1 MRSET
6 IQSIIDLAYL
16 LAAALFIFG
25 MKRLQSPVTARRGN
39 QLSAVGMLVAVVA
52 TLLIKQIV
60 DPVLLILGLLIGTA
74 IGWVLAKK
82 VEMTSMPEMVAALNG
97 SGGLA
102 SALVAG
108 AEIARIIAES
118 GPVGPMAM
126 ASLPQ
131 TGGGE
136 VFTAALAITI
146 ALSILIGAVT
156 FSGSFVAFG
165 KLGGHV
171 SGNPISFPGM
181 RVLTLLLALVAVAST
196 VYMIVAGDDFPQV
209 PEPVV
214 YAAVALGA
222 AALILGV
229 LLVIPIGG
237 ADMPVVV
244 SLLNSY
250 SGLAAAATGFVLDNT
265 ALIVSGALVGASGLI
280 LTKIMCEAM
289 NRSLIN
295 VLLGGFGQES
305 DTSSSGPAV
314 PEGRTVNE
322 TTADDVAV
330 LLSYAEKVVIVP
342 GYGMAVA
349 QAQHVVRELADQL
362 QQKGVKV
369 MFAIHPVAGR
379 MPGHMNVL
387 LAEANVPYED
397 LYEMDDING
406 EFDTT
411 DVSLVI
417 GANDV
422 VNPAAR
428 HDKSS
433 PIYGMPILNVDKSRR
448 VIVLKRS
455 MRPGYAGIENE
466 LFYNPNTSMLFGDAK
481 ESISKLVAEV
491 KAL

>member
-1 MRSET
+1 
-6 IQSIIDLAYL
+6 
-16 LAAALFIFG
+16 
-25 MKRLQSPVTARRGN
+25 
-39 QLSAVGMLVAVVA
+39 
-52 TLLIKQIV
+52 
-60 DPVLLILGLLIGTA
+60 
-74 IGWVLAKK
+74 
-82 VEMTSMPEMVAALNG
+82 
-97 SGGLA
+97 
-102 SALVAG
+102 
-108 AEIARIIAES
+108 
-118 GPVGPMAM
+118 
-126 ASLPQ
+126 
-131 TGGGE
+131 
-136 VFTAALAITI
+136 
-146 ALSILIGAVT
+146 
-156 FSGSFVAFG
+156 
-165 KLGGHV
+165 
-171 SGNPISFPGM
+171 
-181 RVLTLLLALVAVAST
+181 
-196 VYMIVAGDDFPQV
+196 
-209 PEPVV
+209 
-214 YAAVALGA
+214 
-222 AALILGV
+222 
-229 LLVIPIGG
+229 
-237 ADMPVVV
+237 
-244 SLLNSY
+244 
-250 SGLAAAATGFVLDNT
+250 

-481 ESISKLVAEV
+481 E
-491 KAL
+491 